1 VLKSRILRERPRSVV
16 CIIAFN
22 YFHALTHHVFS
33 RQCHEKSINQQ
44 ETINIQ
50 VGHFK
55 SETTD
60 AISETKR
67 DLKFLDLAIKDL
79 PNTIT
84 IAATQVYHARGGA
97 DAENDN
103 TAEDSFKL
111 QSDRM
116 DDMDI
121 HTSNEINKVIE
132 WVTNQRKD
140 DESKLNSLQETVE
153 KVKTDMKDTIS
164 YAEVED
170 KIAIKVRELVNQI
183 KEALLAVEE
192 DEAEFKNVAN
202 ALHSLFNSLKESKA
216 DKSEMAQVIDVPYFN
231 CCFDLGSLPPHLNR
245 LLNLV
250 SYGLK
255 LLMHR

>member
-1 VLKSRILRERPRSVV
+1 MLKSRILRERPRSVV

-103 TAEDSFKL
+103 TAEDSFKIE
-111 QSDRM
+111 SGRM
-116 DDMDI
+116 NDMDI
-121 HTSNEINKVIE
+121 HTSNEIDKVVE

-164 YAEVED
+164 YC
-170 KIAIKVRELVNQI
+170 LFGVN
-183 KEALLAVEE
+183 
-192 DEAEFKNVAN
+192 
-202 ALHSLFNSLKESKA
+202 
-216 DKSEMAQVIDVPYFN
+216 
-231 CCFDLGSLPPHLNR
+231 
-245 LLNLV
+245 
-250 SYGLK
+250 
-255 LLMHR
+255 